1 MLRERHINVFTL
13 RKGDLQFLSNSVLKE
28 TQYLRR
34 NSGHRDSAS
43 TEFRGVQYN
52 KDQKSQTTMM

>member
-1 MLRERHINVFTL
+1 MPRERHINVFAP

-34 NSGHRDSAS
+34 NSGYHDSAS
-43 TEFRGVQYN
+43 TEFRGV
-52 KDQKSQTTMM
+52 